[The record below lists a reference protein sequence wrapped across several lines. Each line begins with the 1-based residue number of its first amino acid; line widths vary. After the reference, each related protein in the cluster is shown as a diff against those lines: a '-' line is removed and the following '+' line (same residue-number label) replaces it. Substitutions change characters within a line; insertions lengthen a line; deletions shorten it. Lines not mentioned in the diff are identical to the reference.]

1 MNQAPIVD
9 FTIDIARSVADQC
22 ICHPASRSVDDIERA
37 GEAIKYLLWVIEKTR
52 ATAAVELD
60 RAQRGEPVAWIWRFS
75 DGELHKTPFGTLA
88 ECERDAIGYDG
99 SAVPLYTAPQPSQ
112 PAHTEAEVQ
121 ELMEFAKHH
130 ALGTFSD
137 ALAAQ
142 PSVPAWN
149 DVPTCSGVW
158 VNAAELWAFSEG
170 EISGLRKN
178 GRWFGP
184 LPEDTK

>member
-1 MNQAPIVD
+1 MTTI
-9 FTIDIARSVADQC
+9 TIDRT
-22 ICHPASRSVDDIERA
+22 
-37 GEAIKYLLWVIEKTR
+37 LLEQALDALNCCYSEK
-52 ATAAVELD
+52 
-60 RAQRGEPVAWIWRFS
+60 
-75 DGELHKTPFGTLA
+75 
-88 ECERDAIGYDG
+88 YDG
-99 SAVPLYTAPQPSQ
+99 
-112 PAHTEAEVQ
+112 
-121 ELMEFAKHH
+121 AKFHGAKA
-130 ALGTFSD
+130 ALRA

-142 PSVPAWN
+142 QPAPAWN